1 MNKLARLP
9 STARTRATSAKVLSR
24 PRRRRKRSRYFAF
37 LSYSHKDNELAEW
50 LHSQLEAYKVPRRL
64 AGQLTENGVVPKR
77 LRPIFRDEHELAAAD
92 DLGEEIETA
101 LAKSQFLIVLCSPAA
116 AKSRWTNAEIE
127 AFKRSRPDGCVFA
140 AIAAGEPFASEIP
153 GRETEECFPPALR
166 HKYDRRGR
174 PTDKRAEPLAADL
187 RDTGD
192 GRRIGFLKLVAGM
205 LGVGFDDLVQR
216 ETIRRQRRLALLA
229 AGSLAGMA
237 VTSTL
242 AITAIQARDAARE
255 QRREAEGLIGFM
267 LGDLKDKLEPIGRLD
282 ALDGVGARVLAY
294 YQKEGTSEL
303 SDAAL
308 SQRSRALSL
317 MAEVATKRGDVD
329 GALRLYRGAMAGT
342 EEAIQRNPN
351 DPERLFEHAQ
361 NVFYVG
367 EIAHQRGDFKTA
379 ERYVREYK
387 RLGNQMVSIA
397 PDNMKWRMEV
407 QYADADLG
415 TVLYDQRRFVE
426 AAAQFQEALDTMEA
440 ISKADPSNEDYRK
453 NLAESLAWL
462 GDARE
467 AVGQIDAAI
476 AARQRDVALLSS
488 QFART
493 GDVDYRER
501 LVPAQRT
508 LGGLY
513 AERGLSG
520 AAIEQYRAAVAHA
533 GALAGVEPSNTEWLK
548 YGYSARFD
556 LGRRLL
562 LTNQQAEATAQ
573 IQNGCETV
581 QNLLKRDARN
591 SDWRGGLVRC
601 LTLKA
606 QLALKTGAKTEAL
619 GLAEQS
625 VNVARSSRTGDPIK
639 SAFILA
645 ASYKILGDAERAG
658 GNISAAR
665 SAWNDAL
672 AAMPANVAEKPDE
685 IATHAGILNRLGRD
699 AEAKP
704 LEAKLQAMGYRGE

>member
-1 MNKLARLP
+1 MAM
-9 STARTRATSAKVLSR
+9 
-24 PRRRRKRSRYFAF
+24 
-37 LSYSHKDNELAEW
+37 W
-50 LHSQLEAYKVPRRL
+50 M
-64 AGQLTENGVVPKR
+64 
-77 LRPIFRDEHELAAAD
+77 
-92 DLGEEIETA
+92 
-101 LAKSQFLIVLCSPAA
+101 
-116 AKSRWTNAEIE
+116 
-127 AFKRSRPDGCVFA
+127 
-140 AIAAGEPFASEIP
+140 
-153 GRETEECFPPALR
+153 GRCDYTVR
-166 HKYDRRGR
+166 
-174 PTDKRAEPLAADL
+174 
-187 RDTGD
+187 D
-192 GRRIGFLKLVAGM
+192 GRNRG
-205 LGVGFDDLVQR
+205 
-216 ETIRRQRRLALLA
+216 
-229 AGSLAGMA
+229 
-237 VTSTL
+237 
-242 AITAIQARDAARE
+242 
-255 QRREAEGLIGFM
+255 
-267 LGDLKDKLEPIGRLD
+267 GDP
-282 ALDGVGARVLAY
+282 AH
-294 YQKEGTSEL
+294 
-303 SDAAL
+303 
-308 SQRSRALSL
+308 
-317 MAEVATKRGDVD
+317 
-329 GALRLYRGAMAGT
+329 
-342 EEAIQRNPN
+342 PN

-453 NLAESLAWL
+453 NLRVP
-462 GDARE
+462 GMARRCGE

-591 SDWRGGLVRC
+591 SDWRGGLV
-601 LTLKA
+601 
-606 QLALKTGAKTEAL
+606 
-619 GLAEQS
+619 
-625 VNVARSSRTGDPIK
+625 
-639 SAFILA
+639 
-645 ASYKILGDAERAG
+645 
-658 GNISAAR
+658 
-665 SAWNDAL
+665 
-672 AAMPANVAEKPDE
+672 
-685 IATHAGILNRLGRD
+685 
-699 AEAKP
+699 
-704 LEAKLQAMGYRGE
+704 